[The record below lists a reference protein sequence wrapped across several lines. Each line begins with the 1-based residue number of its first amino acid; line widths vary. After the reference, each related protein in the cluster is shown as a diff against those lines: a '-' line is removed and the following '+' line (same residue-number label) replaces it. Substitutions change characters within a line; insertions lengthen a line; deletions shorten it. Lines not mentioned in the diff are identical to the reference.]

1 MFAEFGELQR
11 QCQGQHCFEG
21 YAERSGVMAPSVLVL
36 SLVPQQ
42 LPPALQFWHRART
55 CLPPEPLPAPLHQQL
70 LPQSWESSMTV
81 GTNVSGAHLQSVPCP
96 WLHACGSVPCY
107 AGGSQM
113 VPLNGT
119 LFFTAE
125 AAVRLLFHP
134 ATFRSAVSSVVF
146 SRHMFI
152 FNISGLRGVK
162 NSTGDLCRV

>member
-21 YAERSGVMAPSVLVL
+21 YAERSGMMAPSVLVL
-36 SLVPQQ
+36 SMAPQQ

-70 LPQSWESSMTV
+70 LPQSWESSMTA

-96 WLHACGSVPCY
+96 WLRACGSVPCY

-125 AAVRLLFHP
+125 AAVHLLFHP
-134 ATFRSAVSSVVF
+134 CDVP
-146 SRHMFI
+146 
-152 FNISGLRGVK
+152 LCCEQRGVFQ
-162 NSTGDLCRV
+162 THVHL